1 MRQDN
6 DVIAQVGKRVGEIK
20 DFYDRC
26 DQRSEN
32 RIRLT
37 ISMLAYAL
45 GLNQT
50 ADVYPILG
58 MLEKQGFL
66 IDSDSDCVTLST
78 SLVNGIA

>member
-37 ISMLAYAL
+37 TSMLAYAL

-58 MLEKQGFL
+58 MLEKQGYL
-66 IDSDSDCVTLST
+66 IDSDTECVTLSAT
-78 SLVNGIA
+78 LVNGVA

>member
-32 RIRLT
+32 RIRIT
-37 ISMLAYAL
+37 NSMLAYAL
-45 GLNQT
+45 GLSQT
-50 ADVYPILG
+50 ADLYPILG
-58 MLEKQGFL
+58 MLERQGFL
-66 IDSDSDCVTLST
+66 IDADNDCVTLSAT
-78 SLVNGIA
+78 LINGIA